1 MQVFGTPAMGGF
13 NRRGAHP
20 DGGHYYGGAET
31 ALGELVRGGEMV
43 LREVMYHDDVAG
55 ESTPAP
61 VMITQLRARDV
72 KEKIGVRGRFLLNGA
87 LSCPLPLSL
96 PRRKPCRSLAISQ
109 SHDRRRRSVRPR

>member
-43 LREVMYHDDVAG
+43 LREVMYHDDVTG

-87 LSCPLPLSL
+87 LSC
-96 PRRKPCRSLAISQ
+96 Q
-109 SHDRRRRSVRPR
+109 